1 MTGKL
6 RIAIAPAYLALCL
19 LLGGSTQGI
28 WANAALQLLAIL
40 IIASAF
46 LVPRGGPAPKPAR
59 QLLALFVA
67 AIALFALQL
76 LPLPPFVWTSLPG
89 REIVVEGRQ
98 LLGLPLGWSSISL
111 APYDTL
117 ATLPALLP
125 PLAVLVAIFWLRSD
139 SAAWLAVAL
148 IGATFLGILVG
159 LLQVSSAEPTT
170 SPWYFYKFS
179 SFGLA
184 TGLFANS
191 NHMASLLLLAIPFT
205 VALGAAARRK
215 TTEPRKR
222 YAILALTAG
231 GLGVVLVGLVL
242 NRSLAGFGLGIPITI
257 ASLLMVTRIGR
268 TAKLGTIALALAA
281 LLAFVVLVFSPVSDR
296 LVANGAAASVST
308 RQAMLV
314 HSLEAVNEYHVV
326 GSGFGTFQR
335 VYRMFEEP
343 ERLGRELINHAH
355 NDYLETALETGLAG
369 VVMVLIFLAWWMA
382 AVGRMLATPSAD
394 EFAKAG
400 AIGSAAILLHSAVD
414 YPLRTSA
421 IAVAFAVCLALII
434 VSRRKAIGE
443 RDLRPTRHVV
453 ID

>member
-40 IIASAF
+40 IIAWAF
-46 LVPRGGPAPKPAR
+46 LAPRGASAPKPAR
-59 QLLALFVA
+59 QLLAFFAA
-67 AIALFALQL
+67 AIALFAFQL
-76 LPLPPFVWTSLPG
+76 LPLPPFVWTILPG

-98 LLGLPLGWSSISL
+98 LLGLPLGWISISL
-111 APYDTL
+111 APYDTI
-117 ATLPALLP
+117 ATLPTLLP
-125 PLAVLVAIFWLRSD
+125 PLAMLLAIFWLRSD
-139 SAAWLAVAL
+139 STAWLAVAL
-148 IGATFLGILVG
+148 IGATFLGILLG
-159 LLQVSSAEPTT
+159 LLQVSSSGPTA
-170 SPWYFYKFS
+170 SPWYLYKYS
-179 SFGLA
+179 SFGFA
-184 TGLFANS
+184 TGFFANS

-205 VALGAAARRK
+205 VALGAAVLRRAK
-215 TTEPRKR
+215 EPKKR

-231 GLGVVLVGLVL
+231 GLGVILVGLIL
-242 NRSLAGFGLGIPITI
+242 NRSLAGFGLSIPVTI
-257 ASLLMVTRIGR
+257 ASLLMVVRIGR
-268 TAKLGTIALALAA
+268 TARVGAIALALVTMM
-281 LLAFVVLVFSPVSDR
+281 AFVVLLFSPVSER

-308 RQAMLV
+308 RQTMLA
-314 HSLEAVNEYHVV
+314 HSLEAVKEYNVA

-343 ERLGRELINHAH
+343 ETVTDEVINHAH
-355 NDYLETALETGLAG
+355 NDYLEIVMETGLVG
-369 VVMVLIFLAWWMA
+369 VVLVLAFLAWWLF
-382 AVGRMLATPSAD
+382 VVRRLLVTPSAD
-394 EFAKAG
+394 EFAMAG

-421 IAVAFAVCLALII
+421 IATAFAMCLALII
-434 VSRRKAIGE
+434 VSRRTASDE

>member
-40 IIASAF
+40 IIAWAF
-46 LVPRGGPAPKPAR
+46 LVPRGGSAPKPAR

-205 VALGAAARRK
+205 VALGALARRK

-231 GLGVVLVGLVL
+231 GLGVILVGLVL
-242 NRSLAGFGLGIPITI
+242 NRSLAGLGLGIPVTV
-257 ASLLMVTRIGR
+257 ASVLMVTRMGR
-268 TAKLGTIALALAA
+268 TAKLGTIGLALAA